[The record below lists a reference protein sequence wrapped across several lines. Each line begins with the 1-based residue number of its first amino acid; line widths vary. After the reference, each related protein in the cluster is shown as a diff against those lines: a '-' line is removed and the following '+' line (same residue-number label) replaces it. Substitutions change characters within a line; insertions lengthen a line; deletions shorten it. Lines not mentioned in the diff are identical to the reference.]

1 MTAPLS
7 QDLRGRI
14 ARLVEQGSSV
24 RAAAE
29 RFEVSPSAA
38 IKLMQRV
45 RATGSTAPAKI
56 GGYRRPILEPYAET
70 LRSIATSRPGITLK
84 EMREA
89 LHDLGIEVKAL
100 STVAEMLQRLG
111 LTHKKEPEGIRA
123 GPSGRGR
130 GATRVGGRAA
140 IARSGQPGV
149 LG

>member
-84 EMREA
+84 EVRTVQLGWPSGSFFMR
-89 LHDLGIEVKAL
+89 LGIELKAL

-111 LTHKKEPEGIRA
+111 LTHKKRA
-123 GPSGRGR
+123 
-130 GATRVGGRAA
+130 
-140 IARSGQPGV
+140 
-149 LG
+149 